1 MWIKVDEIS
10 VNENSY
16 DEELIVNINNP
27 CPFKASVR
35 NSLGLPCFAAILRF
49 LAVVTPF
56 FHVAVKITLVLTNTT
71 WQTRNLHHFRMSII
85 PKPEVLPVSLHY
97 LDPSLP
103 GTERSNILRA
113 NNLRNKVKKKGKYRS
128 CYQNNQKMGLN
139 VPMRRNIHAS
149 CVIGVIREMHS

>member
-1 MWIKVDEIS
+1 M
-10 VNENSY
+10 
-16 DEELIVNINNP
+16 NINNP

-149 CVIGVIREMHS
+149 CVIAVIREMHS